1 MIKINLLPVKKRKKA
16 KPVPSFLIAGVL
28 LLALAIIVSLS
39 YSYILKS
46 KINNLEVQ
54 KAENAKKLAELNE
67 RIKEVQDFEKLNQKF
82 KQRKEIIEKLTKNQS
97 MPVKVLDEMSNRLV
111 DGVWLRAMTISRDS
125 ISVDGVG
132 FTNSDIVNFVQT
144 LKESELFKNVVLLE
158 TRQGKLEGEE
168 VYLFK
173 LTLKVAA

>member
-28 LLALAIIVSLS
+28 LLALAIIVALS

-82 KQRKEIIEKLTKNQS
+82 KQRKEIIEKLTRNQS
-97 MPVKVLDEMSNRLV
+97 MPVKILDEMSKRLV
-111 DGVWLRAMTISRDS
+111 DGVWLRAMTISRDN

-132 FTNSDIVNFVQT
+132 FTNADIVNFVQT
-144 LKESELFKNVVLLE
+144 LKESELFNNVVLLE

>member
-1 MIKINLLPVKKRKKA
+1 MIKINLLPVKKKKKP
-16 KPVPSFLIAGVL
+16 KPVPSFLIVGL
-28 LLALAIIVSLS
+28 LLLTFSVIVALS

-46 KINNLEVQ
+46 KINTLEIQ

-67 RIKEVQDFEKLNQKF
+67 KIKEVRDFENLNLKF
-82 KQRKEIIEKLTKNQS
+82 KQRKDIIEELTKNQS
-97 MPVKVLDEMSNRLV
+97 MPVKVLDEMSRRLV
-111 DGVWLRAMTISRDS
+111 EGVWLRSMSIARNDIS
-125 ISVDGVG
+125 IDGVG

-144 LKESELFKNVVLLE
+144 LKGSKLFSDVVLIE
-158 TRQGKLEGEE
+158 TRQERVEGEE